1 MPFVLDASVALAW
14 SFRDEQNAYAHRML
28 RRLADDPA
36 LVPVV
41 WLLEVANGLLGAE
54 RRGRFTTADVANV
67 YGTLADLP
75 IEWSD
80 LTLEQ
85 ALGPVV
91 DLARAQGLSAYDAAY
106 LELAM
111 REGLPLATLD
121 AALVAA
127 AERVGVPVVEPT

>member
-28 RRLADDPA
+28 RRLEDDPA
-36 LVPVV
+36 VVPVV
-41 WLLEVANGLLGAE
+41 WLLEVANGLLVAE
-54 RRGRFTTADVANV
+54 RRGRFTAADVAQV

-80 LTLEQ
+80 LTLDQ
-85 ALGPVV
+85 ALGPVL
-91 DLARAQGLSAYDAAY
+91 DLARAHGLSAYDAAY

-111 REGLPLATLD
+111 REGLPLATQD
-121 AALVAA
+121 EALRASSQ
-127 AERVGVPVVEPT
+127 RVGVPLAD

>member
-28 RRLADDPA
+28 RRLEDDPA
-36 LVPVV
+36 VVPVV
-41 WLLEVANGLLGAE
+41 WLLEVANGLLVAE
-54 RRGRFTTADVANV
+54 RRGRFTAADVAQV

-80 LTLEQ
+80 LTLDQ
-85 ALGPVV
+85 ALGPVL
-91 DLARAQGLSAYDAAY
+91 DLARAHGLSAYDAAY

-111 REGLPLATLD
+111 REGLPLATQDD
-121 AALVAA
+121 ALRVA
-127 AERVGVPVVEPT
+127 AERAGVPLVE

>member
-28 RRLADDPA
+28 RRLEDDPA
-36 LVPVV
+36 VVPVV
-41 WLLEVANGLLGAE
+41 WLLEVANGLLVAE
-54 RRGRFTTADVANV
+54 RRGRLTAADVAQV

-80 LTLEQ
+80 LTLDQ
-85 ALGPVV
+85 ALGPVL
-91 DLARAQGLSAYDAAY
+91 DLARAHGLSAYDAAY

-111 REGLPLATLD
+111 REGLQLATQDEALR
-121 AALVAA
+121 AATQ
-127 AERVGVPVVEPT
+127 RVGVPLAD